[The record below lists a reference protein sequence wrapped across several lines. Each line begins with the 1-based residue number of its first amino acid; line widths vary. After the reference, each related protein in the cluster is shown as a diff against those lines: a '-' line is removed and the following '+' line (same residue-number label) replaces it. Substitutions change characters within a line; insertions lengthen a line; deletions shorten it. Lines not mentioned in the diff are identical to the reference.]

1 MLSRTT
7 QSLLAAVGVLA
18 LAVGIAEVH
27 PPTGQAAVTGATV
40 LTAVQHSTL
49 ICPPPVQGSSGST
62 GYGLAVPGL
71 LPGTTAGSAS
81 GSSSGAAAGGDGAV
95 LGSLTPGGTGS
106 KALAKQTAV
115 GGSTT
120 AKAAGGDKAPALL
133 AESDG
138 STAPGFTVQQTT
150 SGVGSTLSGTGCTAP
165 GTEFWFAGA
174 DTAKGSADY
183 LELSN
188 AEATAADVDIQIFG
202 PNGEVDNTQAASIN
216 VPAGGTASLLLST
229 LIGPGNDNSS
239 LAVHVQVR
247 SGRVAAALH
256 ADSGSKGADWIPATT
271 AAGTQVIAGLPG
283 DLSDAVLVVAAP
295 GSADADLNVQL
306 ASQSGWITP
315 AGHETVHVKAG
326 MVTAVDL
333 SDITRGQ
340 PAALRL
346 TPTDAKQAAPVVA
359 GIQVVRGGKSGT
371 DTGYLSGSGPIGQRA
386 TAAGSTGSD
395 TTLLLTDA
403 GSKAAV
409 VQVATIGS
417 GSTPVSTSVS
427 VPAGATVAVTP
438 KAPGG
443 GSYAVTLTSDS
454 GGSVYAARM
463 ITRASG
469 SVPAFTVQQ
478 LTDDRSTVQIPH
490 ALQDNSI
497 LTR

>member
-1 MLSRTT
+1 MISRTT

-49 ICPPPVQGSSGST
+49 VCPPPMQGGSGST
-62 GYGLAVPGL
+62 GYSLAVPGVL
-71 LPGTTAGSAS
+71 AGAGS
-81 GSSSGAAAGGDGAV
+81 AAAGGSGGSASSTANGAS
-95 LGSLTPGGTGS
+95 LGSLTPGGSGS
-106 KALAKQTAV
+106 KALAKQTQV

-120 AKAAGGDKAPALL
+120 AKATGGNKAPALL

-150 SGVGSTLSGTGCTAP
+150 SGVGTTLSGTGCTAP
-165 GTEFWFAGA
+165 GTEFWFSGA
-174 DTAKGSADY
+174 DTDKGSTDY

-188 AEATAADVDIQIFG
+188 AEATAADVDIQILG
-202 PNGEVDNTQAASIN
+202 PNGEVDNTQASNIN
-216 VPAGGTASLLLST
+216 VPAGGSASLLLST
-229 LIGPGNDNSS
+229 LLGPGNENSS
-239 LAVHVQVR
+239 LAVHVLVR
-247 SGRVAAALH
+247 SGRVAAAMH

-271 AAGTQVIAGLPG
+271 AAGTQVIPGLPG
-283 DLSDAVLVVAAP
+283 DLSDATLVVAAP
-295 GSADADLNVQL
+295 GTADADLKVQL

-326 MVTAVDL
+326 MVTTVDL
-333 SDITRGQ
+333 GNITRGQ

-346 TPTDAKQAAPVVA
+346 TPTDPKQATPVVA

-371 DTGYLSGSGPIGQRA
+371 DTGYLAGSGPTGQRA

-395 TTLLLTDA
+395 TTLLLTASDT
-403 GSKAAV
+403 AAV
-409 VQVATIGS
+409 VKVGTVGS
-417 GSTPVSTSVS
+417 GTTPTSTNVS

-438 KAPGG
+438 KAPGNG
-443 GSYAVTLTSDS
+443 TYAVTVEPVS

-463 ITRASG
+463 ITRKSG
-469 SVPAFTVQQ
+469 SVPAFTIQQ
-478 LTDDRSTVQIPH
+478 LVDDRSTVQIPH

>member
-1 MLSRTT
+1 MISRTT

-49 ICPPPVQGSSGST
+49 LCPPPMQGSSGST
-62 GYGLAVPGL
+62 GYSLAVPGAL
-71 LPGTTAGSAS
+71 SGVTAAPAS
-81 GSSSGAAAGGDGAV
+81 GPVSSTAAGTNGAS
-95 LGSLTPGGTGS
+95 LGSLTPGGAGS
-106 KALAKQTAV
+106 KALAKQSKI
-115 GGSTT
+115 GGSST
-120 AKAAGGDKAPALL
+120 AKAAGGTKAPALL
-133 AESDG
+133 ADSDG

-150 SGVGSTLSGTGCTAP
+150 AGVGSTLSGTGCTAP

-174 DTAKGSADY
+174 DTSKGSTDY

-188 AEATAADVDIQIFG
+188 AEATAADVDIQVFG
-202 PNGEVDNTQAASIN
+202 PNGEVDNTTAANIN
-216 VPAGGTASLLLST
+216 VAAGGTASLLLST
-229 LIGPGNDNSS
+229 LIGPGNENSP
-239 LAVHVQVR
+239 LAVHILVR
-247 SGRVAAALH
+247 SGRVAAAVH

-283 DLSDAVLVVAAP
+283 DLSDATLEVAAP
-295 GSADADLNVQL
+295 GSADADLKVQL

-326 MVTAVDL
+326 MVTSVDL
-333 SDITRGQ
+333 GNITRGQ

-346 TPTDAKQAAPVVA
+346 TPSDPKQATPVVA
-359 GIQVVRGGKSGT
+359 GIQVVRGGKNGT
-371 DTGYLSGSGPIGQRA
+371 DTGYLAGGGSIGQRA

-395 TTLLLTDA
+395 TTLLLTATDT
-403 GSKAAV
+403 AAKV
-409 VQVATIGS
+409 KVGTIGS
-417 GSTPVSTSVS
+417 GTTPGSATVSI
-427 VPAGATVAVTP
+427 PAGATVAVSP
-438 KAPGG
+438 KAPGKG
-443 GSYAVTLTSDS
+443 AYAVTVEPVS

-463 ITRASG
+463 ITRKSG
-469 SVPAFTVQQ
+469 SVPAFTIQQ
-478 LTDDRSTVQIPH
+478 LADDHSTVQIPH

>member
-1 MLSRTT
+1 MISRTT

-27 PPTGQAAVTGATV
+27 PPTGQAAVAGATV
-40 LTAVQHSTL
+40 LTAVQHTTL
-49 ICPPPVQGSSGST
+49 ICPPPVQGGSGST
-62 GYGLAVPGL
+62 GYTLAVPGAL
-71 LPGTTAGSAS
+71 AGVAAATANAS
-81 GSSSGAAAGGDGAV
+81 GSGAAAANGAS

-106 KALAKQTAV
+106 KALAKQSQV

-120 AKAAGGDKAPALL
+120 AKAVSGDKAPALL
-133 AESDG
+133 AGSDG
-138 STAPGFTVQQTT
+138 TTAPGFTVQQTT

-165 GTEFWFAGA
+165 GTEFWFSGA
-174 DTAKGSADY
+174 DTNKGSTDY

-202 PNGEVDNTQAASIN
+202 PSGEVDNTQASNIN
-216 VPAGGTASLLLST
+216 VPAGDTASLLLST

-239 LAVHVQVR
+239 LAVHVLVR

-271 AAGTQVIAGLPG
+271 AGGTQVVAGLPG
-283 DLSDAVLVVAAP
+283 DLTDATLVVAAP
-295 GSADADLNVQL
+295 GTADADLKVQL

-326 MVTAVDL
+326 MVTSVDL
-333 SDITRGQ
+333 GNITRGQ

-346 TPTDAKQAAPVVA
+346 TPTDPKQATPVVA
-359 GIQVVRGGKSGT
+359 GIQVVRGGKNGT
-371 DTGYLSGSGPIGQRA
+371 DTGYLAGSGSIGQRA
-386 TAAGSTGSD
+386 TAAGSTGND
-395 TTLLLTDA
+395 TTLLLTATDTT
-403 GSKAAV
+403 AV
-409 VQVATIGS
+409 VKVGTIGS
-417 GSTPVSTSVS
+417 GTTPSSTTVS
-427 VPAGATVAVTP
+427 VPAGTTVSVTP
-438 KAPGG
+438 KAPGNG
-443 GSYAVTLTSDS
+443 TYAVTVEPVS

-463 ITRASG
+463 ITHTSG
-469 SVPAFTVQQ
+469 SVPAFTIQQ